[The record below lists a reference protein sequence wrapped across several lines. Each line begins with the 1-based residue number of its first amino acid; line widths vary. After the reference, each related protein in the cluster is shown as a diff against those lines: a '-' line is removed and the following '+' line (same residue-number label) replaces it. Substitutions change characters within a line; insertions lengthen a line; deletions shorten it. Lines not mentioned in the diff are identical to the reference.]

1 MSLIPKFF
9 LDSVV
14 SIGERHGDD
23 ISWFGTGFFVARK
36 LDSGRYAFFLV
47 SNCHVF
53 ASVTGGRVPGDTGSI
68 TIRMRRATETSAE
81 LIPVEII
88 VWANGVKQYTEH
100 PKYSNDASMSA
111 DVAAL
116 LLPAGAFEQIG
127 IQMPA
132 FDISEH
138 ALSSVELA
146 DSGGGEGS
154 FVYMLGY
161 PIGMVDI
168 ESNAPICRL
177 GCIARSDERE
187 IRRTNNMLLDI
198 QNFPGNSGSPVV
210 IKPEAI
216 SIEGTK
222 ALDKAMLVG
231 IVHSYTSYNDE
242 LVSKQTGRTV
252 EVRSENSG
260 IAQCNPVEYIR
271 EVIELEANRYM
282 KQHGLTE
289 IK

>member
-1 MSLIPKFF
+1 M
-9 LDSVV
+9 V
-14 SIGERHGDD
+14 SIGEKRGNG

-36 LDSGRYAFFLV
+36 LETGRCTLFLV

-53 ASVTGGRVPGDTGSI
+53 EGVTSGRVPGETGSI
-68 TIRMRRATETSAE
+68 TIRMRRTTEVNDE
-81 LIPVEII
+81 LIPVEIA
-88 VWANGVKQYTEH
+88 VWENGMKLYTEH
-100 PKYSNDASMSA
+100 PRRSNDASMSA
-111 DVAAL
+111 DIAAL
-116 LLPAGAFEQIG
+116 LLPAGELEKIG
-127 IQMPA
+127 IQLSA
-132 FDISEH
+132 FDIDEH
-138 ALSSVELA
+138 AISSSEFV

-168 ESNAPICRL
+168 ESNAPICRF
-177 GCIARSDERE
+177 GCIARADERE

-210 IKPEAI
+210 TRPEMV
-216 SIEGTK
+216 SLEGTK
-222 ALDKAMLVG
+222 ALNKAMLVG
-231 IVHSYTSYNDE
+231 IVHSYTTYTDE
-242 LVSKQTGRTV
+242 LVSRQTGQTV
-252 EVRSENSG
+252 EIRSENSG

-271 EVIELEANRYM
+271 EVIELETERYI